1 MKARGRLG
9 AQEQNGAEEQARI
22 NLSTV
27 APEDYLFSVALL
39 GLRHCELEPA
49 ALPAPLQQ
57 VAADLVNQSQAQEET
72 FFALANMSF
81 ALQLAGLTQWVNCAD
96 SNHAALESV
105 DLEAVDQDRDPEEW
119 LDVGRFEAWPLDPN
133 CREDSYLFDVDYD
146 PKSEPIVTLQVT
158 SGPQDSEYYLAPQLM
173 AWLRVQQLTISAV
186 QAILVHVQ
194 RAGLKVAPQ
203 EVVAFIRSF
212 NQHWDC
218 FGCDSHLSYAP
229 TFHFMS
235 RDNSRLEKCSD
246 HLTYRYQLMVLELI
260 PDSRWDICPFVGVNI
275 NLAQLRQERA
285 ALALVAQVAKAP
297 TDDLAQ
303 LWPKVLA
310 VWKGSHNLMRK
321 ALLDQLLLKHQE
333 QFAFDLLK
341 QSWQRCSDYDYNG
354 LLHVLMS
361 RWFGLLSNIYH
372 AQKLGL
378 LKSWEQWLHSLHQRL
393 PLCTDIKPDIYK
405 IKPDIY
411 KMLPFI
417 PDSVG
422 ERYLTALLHKVM
434 YLKHG
439 AGKSTLVLD
448 FAAVPSREQ
457 FEAELVSSGWSKE
470 SLPQDHQG
478 IDDLF
483 HYIDHRYAAGIYCS
497 LLLVS
502 PRLWFEFFEVTR
514 TGDEERDAQL
524 LFATFA
530 RIFPGWQFVGSY
542 QRALLYA
549 LVRIEGE
556 LGPVFLAAFVREC
569 ALRPNLAIVLLDLLS
584 QLSYQDR
591 ETFSLIA
598 DPQGVQLF
606 LGLKYDPQLWLLGQ
620 MRFLIEVDEPY
631 WGPKFSRFVAGVM
644 VEQCLA
650 GSSVE
655 FLDCYRN
662 SLFAFAAA
670 LEPQVRAQTLAQIKA
685 KLGVSGDFKLG
696 TARVPKRLKGKTALC
711 NLLKL
716 WSVLEWAQELDYWC
730 EVKSA

>member
-9 AQEQNGAEEQARI
+9 AQEQNGAERQNRI

-72 FFALANMSF
+72 FFALVNMSF
-81 ALQLAGLTQWVNCAD
+81 LLQRAGLKQWVNCAD
-96 SNHAALESV
+96 SNLDAQEPVVLAP
-105 DLEAVDQDRDPEEW
+105 VDQSSAPEEW
-119 LDVGRFEAWPLDPN
+119 VDEEGWLPLEIGNMWEDDSIEE
-133 CREDSYLFDVDYD
+133 RELQH
-146 PKSEPIVTLQVT
+146 EPIVTLQVT
-158 SGPQDSEYYLAPQLM
+158 SGPQESEYYLAPQLM

-203 EVVAFIRSF
+203 EVVAFIKSF
-212 NQHWDC
+212 KRHWVGFDQHPFLC
-218 FGCDSHLSYAP
+218 VAP
-229 TFHFMS
+229 TFHFLS
-235 RDNSRLEKCSD
+235 RSNTNLQIYSGL
-246 HLTYRYQLMVLELI
+246 LTYRYQLMVLDLI
-260 PDSRWDICPFVGVNI
+260 PDCRWDICPFVGVESS
-275 NLAQLRQERA
+275 LAQVRQERA
-285 ALALVAQVAKAP
+285 ALALVAQVAQAP

-310 VWKGSHNLMRK
+310 VWKGCHNLMRK
-321 ALLDQLLLKHQE
+321 ALLDQLLLKHQD
-333 QFAFDLLK
+333 QFALDLLQ
-341 QSWQRCSDYDYNG
+341 QSWEHCSAYYDLLQVLESRWWGLIANSLRTQNG
-354 LLHVLMS
+354 LLK
-361 RWFGLLSNIYH
+361 
-372 AQKLGL
+372 A
-378 LKSWEQWLHSLHQRL
+378 WEQWLSSLRRALPPSSNSGEERVQRSITRL
-393 PLCTDIKPDIYK
+393 LSF
-405 IKPDIY
+405 
-411 KMLPFI
+411 L

-478 IDDLF
+478 VDDLLQ
-483 HYIDHRYAAGIYCS
+483 YIAHRNAAGIYCS
-497 LLLVS
+497 LWLVS

-524 LFATFA
+524 LFATLDRVFSA
-530 RIFPGWQFVGSY
+530 WQFVGSY

-556 LGPVFLAAFVREC
+556 LGPVFLTAFVREC
-569 ALRPNLAIVLLDLLS
+569 AQRPTLANTLLELMA
-584 QLSYQDR
+584 QLSYQER

-606 LGLKYDPQLWLLGQ
+606 LGLRSDPQLWLLGQ

-644 VEQCLA
+644 VEPCLA

-655 FLDCYRN
+655 FLDCYSN

-685 KLGVSGDFKLG
+685 KLGVYGDFKLG

-716 WSVLEWAQELDYWC
+716 RAVLEWAKELDYWC

>member
-57 VAADLVNQSQAQEET
+57 VAADLVNQSQAQEAT

-81 ALQLAGLTQWVNCAD
+81 ALQLGGLTQWVNCAD

-105 DLEAVDQDRDPEEW
+105 DLEAVDQDRNPEEW
-119 LDVGRFEAWPLDPN
+119 VNEEGWLPLEIGNMWEDDSIEE
-133 CREDSYLFDVDYD
+133 RELQH
-146 PKSEPIVTLQVT
+146 EPIVTLQVT
-158 SGPQDSEYYLAPQLM
+158 SGPQESEYYLAPQLM
-173 AWLRVQQLTISAV
+173 AWWYMRQLEVAAL
-186 QAILVHVQ
+186 QAILVRVQ
-194 RAGLKVAPQ
+194 WAGLKVAPQ
-203 EVVAFIRSF
+203 EAVAFIKSF
-212 NQHWDC
+212 KRHWVGFRC
-218 FGCDSHLSYAP
+218 VSSKKKRFLCVAP
-229 TFHFMS
+229 TFHFLS
-235 RDNSRLEKCSD
+235 RSNTNHHICSGL
-246 HLTYRYQLMVLELI
+246 LTYRYQLMLLDLI
-260 PDSRWDICPFVGVNI
+260 PDCRWDICPFVGVESS
-275 NLAQLRQERA
+275 LAQVRQERA

-321 ALLDQLLLKHQE
+321 VLLDQLLLKHQE
-333 QFAFDLLK
+333 QCAFDLLK

-372 AQKLGL
+372 AKKLGL

-393 PLCTDIKPDIYK
+393 PLCTD

-502 PRLWFEFFEVTR
+502 PRLWFEFLELTR
-514 TGDEERDAQL
+514 SGDDEHDAQL
-524 LFATFA
+524 LFATLDRVFSA
-530 RIFPGWQFVGSY
+530 WQFVGVY
-542 QRALLYA
+542 QRELLYA

-569 ALRPNLAIVLLDLLS
+569 ALRPTLAIVLLDLLS

-606 LGLKYDPQLWLLGQ
+606 LGLRSDPQLWLLGQ

-631 WGPKFSRFVAGVM
+631 WGPKFSRFVAGVI
-644 VEQCLA
+644 VEPCLA

-655 FLDCYRN
+655 FLDSYRN

-685 KLGVSGDFKLG
+685 KLGLYGNFKLG

-716 WSVLEWAQELDYWC
+716 WAVLEWAQELDYWC